1 MRDILLKK
9 EHELAVQMFD
19 KIQEENLDCEVVI
32 VGLIWRY
39 KGSFHD
45 DEPSQRKN
53 ETADNFSYRYN
64 LWHQYYKERKS
75 NFNKWIKMLSK
86 LDWKY

>member
-1 MRDILLKK
+1 MRDIILKK
-9 EHELAVQMFD
+9 EHALAVQMFD
-19 KIQEENLDCEVVI
+19 KIEEENLDCELVI
-32 VGLIWRY
+32 VGLIERY
-39 KGSFHD
+39 KGSFYD
-45 DEPSQRKN
+45 DEPNQRKN

-64 LWHQYYKERKS
+64 IWHQYYEERKS